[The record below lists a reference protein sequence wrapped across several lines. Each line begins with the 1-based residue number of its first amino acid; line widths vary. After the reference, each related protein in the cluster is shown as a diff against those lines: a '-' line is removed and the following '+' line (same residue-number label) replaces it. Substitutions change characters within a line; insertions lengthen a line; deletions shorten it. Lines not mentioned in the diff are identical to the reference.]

1 MKLRVVTYNIHKGV
15 TGISRRPRVH
25 NVREGLHAMDADIV
39 FLQEVQDRNDR
50 LVAAAL
56 FDPDYT
62 QLNYLATDAYPHS
75 VYGRNAV
82 YEHGHH
88 GNAILSRHPILMS
101 ENLDISDHRFEQR
114 GLLHAVADVHGIE
127 AHLIC
132 VHFGLFARSRA
143 RQAEALVERVRSV
156 VPADAPLVIAGDF
169 NDWNH
174 RLDAQICNTLGMV
187 EASHARGAR
196 LHTFPSHMPWW
207 QLDRIY
213 VRGFAIERARALTG
227 RDWAQRSDHV
237 PLVAELARAG
247 AGEKGK
253 DAAQRAAPL
262 IAAG

>member
-1 MKLRVVTYNIHKGV
+1 MRLRVVTYNIHKGV
-15 TGISRRPRVH
+15 TGIKGKSRIH
-25 NVREGLHAMDADIV
+25 NVRDGLHVVNADVV

-82 YEHGHH
+82 YDHGHH

-114 GLLHAVADVHGIE
+114 GLLHAVADMNGVE

-143 RQAEALVERVRSV
+143 RQAEALVKRVQDV
-156 VPADAPLVIAGDF
+156 VPAEAPLVIAGDF

-174 RLDAQICNTLGMV
+174 RLDNLICNTLGATEV
-187 EASHARGAR
+187 SSAGGAR

-213 VRGFAIERARALTG
+213 VRGFEIEHASALTG

-237 PLVAELARAG
+237 PLMAELARIAVPERPVVHKAKAG
-247 AGEKGK
+247 T
-253 DAAQRAAPL
+253 
-262 IAAG
+262 IS

>member
-15 TGISRRPRVH
+15 TGIARRPRIQ
-25 NVREGLHAMDADIV
+25 NVRAGLHAMDADIV

-56 FDPDYT
+56 FDPEHT

-82 YEHGHH
+82 YDYGHH

-114 GLLHAVADVHGIE
+114 GLLHAVADVHGVE
-127 AHLIC
+127 THLIC

-143 RQAEALVERVRSV
+143 RQAEALVERVQNV
-156 VPADAPLVIAGDF
+156 VPAGVPLVIAGDF

-174 RLDAQICNTLGMV
+174 RLDAQICNTLGAV

-213 VRGFAIERARALTG
+213 VRGYEIERAHALTG

-237 PLVAELARAG
+237 PLVAELGHPLGGMVERDTPAD
-247 AGEKGK
+247 K
-253 DAAQRAAPL
+253 AA
-262 IAAG
+262 

>member
-1 MKLRVVTYNIHKGV
+1 MKLRVVTYHIHKWV
-15 TGISRRPRVH
+15 TGISRRPRIQ
-25 NVREGLHAMDADIV
+25 NVRAGLHAMDADIV

-56 FDPDYT
+56 FDPEHT

-82 YEHGHH
+82 YDYGHH

-114 GLLHAVADVHGIE
+114 GLLHAVADVHGVE
-127 AHLIC
+127 THLIC
-132 VHFGLFARSRA
+132 VHFGLFARSRV
-143 RQAEALVERVRSV
+143 RQAEALVERVRTV
-156 VPADAPLVIAGDF
+156 VPAGMPLVIAGDF

-174 RLDAQICNTLGMV
+174 RLDAQICNTLGAV

-196 LHTFPSHMPWW
+196 LRTFPSHMPWW

-213 VRGFAIERARALTG
+213 VRGYEIERAHALTG

-237 PLVAELARAG
+237 PLVAELGHPQGELAMAPEPAG
-247 AGEKGK
+247 K
-253 DAAQRAAPL
+253 AA
-262 IAAG
+262 

>member
-15 TGISRRPRVH
+15 TGFTGKPRIQS
-25 NVREGLHAMDADIV
+25 VRTGLQSMDADIV

-50 LVAAAL
+50 LIAAEL
-56 FDPDYT
+56 FDPDHT

-82 YEHGHH
+82 YDHGHH

-114 GLLHAVADVHGIE
+114 GLLHAVADINGVE

-143 RQAEALVERVRSV
+143 RQAGALVERVRAV
-156 VPADAPLVIAGDF
+156 VPDNAPLVIAGDF

-174 RLDAQICNTLGMV
+174 KLDDRICNTLGAV
-187 EASHARGAR
+187 EAAHARNER
-196 LHTFPSHMPWW
+196 ILTFPSHMPWW

-213 VRGFAIERARALTG
+213 VRGFEIERSQALTG
-227 RDWAQRSDHV
+227 REWAQRSDHV
-237 PLVAELARAG
+237 PLMAELAHRVAIPE
-247 AGEKGK
+247 A
-253 DAAQRAAPL
+253 
-262 IAAG
+262 

>member
-15 TGISRRPRVH
+15 TGFSGKPRIQS
-25 NVREGLHAMDADIV
+25 VRTGLQAMDADIV

-50 LVAAAL
+50 LVAAEL
-56 FDPDYT
+56 FDPDHT

-82 YEHGHH
+82 YDHGHH

-114 GLLHAVADVHGIE
+114 GLLHAVADIHGVE

-132 VHFGLFARSRA
+132 VHFGLFARSRV
-143 RQAEALVERVRSV
+143 RQASALVERVRAV
-156 VPADAPLVIAGDF
+156 VPAHAPLVIAGDF

-174 RLDAQICNTLGMV
+174 KLDTKICNTLNAV
-187 EASHARGAR
+187 ESAHAKNGRI
-196 LHTFPSHMPWW
+196 HTFPSHMPWW

-213 VRGFAIERARALTG
+213 VRGFDFERTQALTG
-227 RDWAQRSDHV
+227 REWAQRSDHV
-237 PLVAELARAG
+237 PLMAELAHRVAIPE
-247 AGEKGK
+247 A
-253 DAAQRAAPL
+253 
-262 IAAG
+262 

>member
-15 TGISRRPRVH
+15 KGFSGKPRIQSVRTGLQS
-25 NVREGLHAMDADIV
+25 MDADIV

-50 LVAAAL
+50 LIAAEL
-56 FDPDYT
+56 FDPDHT

-114 GLLHAVADVHGIE
+114 GLLHAVADINGVE

-132 VHFGLFARSRA
+132 VHFGLFARSRV
-143 RQAEALVERVRSV
+143 RQASALVDRVRAV
-156 VPADAPLVIAGDF
+156 VPDHAPLVIAGDF

-174 RLDAQICNTLGMV
+174 KLDTRICNTLNAK
-187 EASHARGAR
+187 ESAHAKNGRI
-196 LHTFPSHMPWW
+196 HTFPSHMPWW
-207 QLDRIY
+207 QLARIY
-213 VRGFAIERARALTG
+213 VRGFEIERTQALTG
-227 RDWAQRSDHV
+227 REWAERSDHV
-237 PLVAELARAG
+237 PLMAELAHRVAIPE
-247 AGEKGK
+247 A
-253 DAAQRAAPL
+253 
-262 IAAG
+262 

>member
-15 TGISRRPRVH
+15 KGFSGKPRIQSVRTG
-25 NVREGLHAMDADIV
+25 LQAMDADIV

-50 LVAAAL
+50 LIAAEL
-56 FDPDYT
+56 FDPDHT

-114 GLLHAVADVHGIE
+114 GLLHAVADINGVE

-132 VHFGLFARSRA
+132 VHFGLFARSRV
-143 RQAEALVERVRSV
+143 RQASALVERVRAV
-156 VPADAPLVIAGDF
+156 VPDTAPLVIAGDF

-174 RLDAQICNTLGMV
+174 RLDAKICDTLNAV
-187 EASHARGAR
+187 ESAHAKNGRI
-196 LHTFPSHMPWW
+196 HTFPSHMPWW

-213 VRGFAIERARALTG
+213 VRGFAIERTQALTG
-227 RDWAQRSDHV
+227 REWAERSDHV
-237 PLVAELARAG
+237 PLMAELAHRMAIPE
-247 AGEKGK
+247 A
-253 DAAQRAAPL
+253 
-262 IAAG
+262 

>member
-15 TGISRRPRVH
+15 TGISRRPRIQ
-25 NVREGLHAMDADIV
+25 NVRAGLHAMDADIV

-56 FDPDYT
+56 FDPEHT
-62 QLNYLATDAYPHS
+62 QLNYLATDAIRTRS
-75 VYGRNAV
+75 TSNGVYD
-82 YEHGHH
+82 YGHH
-88 GNAILSRHPILMS
+88 ATRSCRDHPILMS

-114 GLLHAVADVHGIE
+114 GLLHAVADVHGVE
-127 AHLIC
+127 THLIC

-143 RQAEALVERVRSV
+143 RQAEALVERVRNV
-156 VPADAPLVIAGDF
+156 VPAGMPLVIAGDF

-174 RLDAQICNTLGMV
+174 RLDAQICNTLGAV

-213 VRGFAIERARALTG
+213 VRGYEIERAHALTG

-237 PLVAELARAG
+237 PLVAELG
-247 AGEKGK
+247 HPKGELAMPAEPADK
-253 DAAQRAAPL
+253 AA
-262 IAAG
+262 

>member
-15 TGISRRPRVH
+15 TGFSGKPRIQS
-25 NVREGLHAMDADIV
+25 VRTGLQAMDADIV

-50 LVAAAL
+50 LIAAEL
-56 FDPDYT
+56 FDPDHT

-82 YEHGHH
+82 YDHGHH

-114 GLLHAVADVHGIE
+114 GLLHAVADIHGVE

-132 VHFGLFARSRA
+132 VHFGLFARSRV
-143 RQAEALVERVRSV
+143 RQASALVERVRAV
-156 VPADAPLVIAGDF
+156 VPAHAPLVIAGDF

-174 RLDAQICNTLGMV
+174 KLDTKICNTLNAV
-187 EASHARGAR
+187 ESAHAKNGRI
-196 LHTFPSHMPWW
+196 HTFPSHMPWW

-213 VRGFAIERARALTG
+213 ARGFDFERTQALTG
-227 RDWAQRSDHV
+227 REWAQRSDHV
-237 PLVAELARAG
+237 PLMAELAHRVAIPE
-247 AGEKGK
+247 A
-253 DAAQRAAPL
+253 
-262 IAAG
+262 

>member
-15 TGISRRPRVH
+15 TGFSGKPRIQS
-25 NVREGLHAMDADIV
+25 VRTGLQAMDADIV

-50 LVAAAL
+50 LVAAEL
-56 FDPDYT
+56 FDPDHT

-82 YEHGHH
+82 YDHGHH

-114 GLLHAVADVHGIE
+114 GLLHAVADIHGVE

-132 VHFGLFARSRA
+132 VHFGLFARSRV
-143 RQAEALVERVRSV
+143 RQASALVERVRAV
-156 VPADAPLVIAGDF
+156 VPAHAPLVIAGDF

-174 RLDAQICNTLGMV
+174 KLDTKICNTLNAV
-187 EASHARGAR
+187 ESAHAKNGRI
-196 LHTFPSHMPWW
+196 HTFPSHMPWW

-213 VRGFAIERARALTG
+213 ARGFDFERTQALTG
-227 RDWAQRSDHV
+227 REWAQRSDHV
-237 PLVAELARAG
+237 PLMAELAHRVAIPE
-247 AGEKGK
+247 A
-253 DAAQRAAPL
+253 
-262 IAAG
+262 

>member
-15 TGISRRPRVH
+15 TGISRRPRIQ
-25 NVREGLHAMDADIV
+25 NVRAGLHAMDADIV

-56 FDPDYT
+56 FDPEHT

-114 GLLHAVADVHGIE
+114 GLLHAVADIHGIE
-127 AHLIC
+127 THLIC
-132 VHFGLFARSRA
+132 VHFGLFARSRV
-143 RQAEALVERVRSV
+143 RQAEALVERVRTV
-156 VPADAPLVIAGDF
+156 VPNGVPLVIAGDF

-174 RLDAQICNTLGMV
+174 RLDAQICNTLGAV
-187 EASHARGAR
+187 EASHARGGR
-196 LHTFPSHMPWW
+196 LHTFPSHMPLL

-213 VRGFAIERARALTG
+213 VRGYEIERAHALTG

-237 PLVAELARAG
+237 PLVAELG
-247 AGEKGK
+247 HPQGEEDVVPAPADK
-253 DAAQRAAPL
+253 AA
-262 IAAG
+262 

>member
-1 MKLRVVTYNIHKGV
+1 MRLRVVTYNIHKGV
-15 TGISRRPRVH
+15 TGIARKPRIQ
-25 NVREGLHAMDADIV
+25 NVRLGLQTVDADIV

-82 YEHGHH
+82 YDHGHH

-114 GLLHAVADVHGIE
+114 GLLHAVADMNGTE

-143 RQAEALVERVRSV
+143 RQAEALVKRVCDV
-156 VPADAPLVIAGDF
+156 VPAEAPLLIAGDF

-174 RLDAQICNTLGMV
+174 RLDDLICSTLGTTEV
-187 EASHARGAR
+187 SHAGGSR

-213 VRGFAIERARALTG
+213 VRGFEIESASALTG

-237 PLVAELARAG
+237 PLMAELARIAVP
-247 AGEKGK
+247 E
-253 DAAQRAAPL
+253 RPL
-262 IAAG
+262 KAKVRS

>member
-15 TGISRRPRVH
+15 TGFSGKPRIH
-25 NVREGLHAMDADIV
+25 SVRTGLQSMNADIV

-50 LVAAAL
+50 LIAAEL
-56 FDPDYT
+56 FDPDHT

-114 GLLHAVADVHGIE
+114 GLLHAVADINGVE

-132 VHFGLFARSRA
+132 VHFGLFARSRV
-143 RQAEALVERVRSV
+143 RQASALVDRVRAV
-156 VPADAPLVIAGDF
+156 VPAHAPLVIAGDF

-174 RLDAQICNTLGMV
+174 KLDSKICNTLNAV
-187 EASHARGAR
+187 ESAHAKNGRI
-196 LHTFPSHMPWW
+196 HTFPSHMPWW

-213 VRGFAIERARALTG
+213 VRGFEFERTQALTG
-227 RDWAQRSDHV
+227 REWAERSDHV
-237 PLVAELARAG
+237 PLMAELAHRVAIPE
-247 AGEKGK
+247 A
-253 DAAQRAAPL
+253 
-262 IAAG
+262 

>member
-15 TGISRRPRVH
+15 KGFTGKPRIQS
-25 NVREGLHAMDADIV
+25 VRTGLQSMDADIV

-50 LVAAAL
+50 LVAAEL
-56 FDPDYT
+56 FDPDHT

-114 GLLHAVADVHGIE
+114 GLLHAVADINGVE

-132 VHFGLFARSRA
+132 VHFGLFAGSRA
-143 RQAEALVERVRSV
+143 RQTSALVDRVRSV

-174 RLDAQICNTLGMV
+174 KLDSKICNTLNAV
-187 EASHARGAR
+187 ESAHAKDGRIR
-196 LHTFPSHMPWW
+196 TFPSHMPWW
-207 QLDRIY
+207 QLDGIY
-213 VRGFAIERARALTG
+213 GRGFEFERTQALTG
-227 RDWAQRSDHV
+227 REWAERSDHV
-237 PLVAELARAG
+237 PLMAELARRVAIPE
-247 AGEKGK
+247 A
-253 DAAQRAAPL
+253 
-262 IAAG
+262 

>member
-15 TGISRRPRVH
+15 TGISRRPRIQ
-25 NVREGLHAMDADIV
+25 NVRAGLHAMDADIV

-56 FDPDYT
+56 FDPEHT

-114 GLLHAVADVHGIE
+114 GLLHAVADIHGIE
-127 AHLIC
+127 THLIC
-132 VHFGLFARSRA
+132 VHFGLFARSRV
-143 RQAEALVERVRSV
+143 RQADALVERVRTV
-156 VPADAPLVIAGDF
+156 VPNGVPLVIAGDF

-174 RLDAQICNTLGMV
+174 RLDAQICNTLGAV
-187 EASHARGAR
+187 EASHARGGR

-213 VRGFAIERARALTG
+213 VRGYEIERAHALTG

-237 PLVAELARAG
+237 PLVAELGHPQGEEEVEPAG
-247 AGEKGK
+247 K
-253 DAAQRAAPL
+253 AA
-262 IAAG
+262 

>member
-1 MKLRVVTYNIHKGV
+1 MKLRVVTYNIHKGL
-15 TGISRRPRVH
+15 TGFARRPRIQH
-25 NVREGLHAMDADIV
+25 VRDGLQTVDADIV

-82 YEHGHH
+82 YDHGHH

-143 RQAEALVERVRSV
+143 RQAEALVERVRNV

-174 RLDAQICNTLGMV
+174 RLDALICNTLGAL
-187 EASHARGAR
+187 EASHARGSR

-213 VRGFAIERARALTG
+213 VRGFEIERARVLTG

-237 PLVAELARAG
+237 PLVAELARPQVPEANPRHSGETAG
-247 AGEKGK
+247 A
-253 DAAQRAAPL
+253 
-262 IAAG
+262 AG

>member
-1 MKLRVVTYNIHKGV
+1 MMKLRVVTYNIHKGV
-15 TGISRRPRVH
+15 TGFSGKPRIQS
-25 NVREGLHAMDADIV
+25 VRTGLQSMDADIV

-50 LVAAAL
+50 LIAAEL
-56 FDPDYT
+56 FDPDHT

-82 YEHGHH
+82 YDHGHH

-101 ENLDISDHRFEQR
+101 ENLDVSDHRFEQR
-114 GLLHAVADVHGIE
+114 GLLHAVADINGIE

-132 VHFGLFARSRA
+132 VHFGLFARSRV
-143 RQAEALVERVRSV
+143 RQAKALVERVRSV

-174 RLDAQICNTLGMV
+174 RLDAQICNTLNCMESAQAKTG
-187 EASHARGAR
+187 R

-213 VRGFAIERARALTG
+213 VRGFDIERSLALTG

-237 PLVAELARAG
+237 PLVAELARRVAIPE
-247 AGEKGK
+247 A
-253 DAAQRAAPL
+253 
-262 IAAG
+262 